1 MSRNNSW
8 LSARSWPG
16 LLLLVAPACDEVGAR
31 GATPNTSAVRHA
43 APEAEICEALPAP
56 RWVLR
61 DRDGQRVQALVEPR
75 CGHGP
80 YAPSLND
87 CISVDFASES
97 DFPCVRI
104 IDHEGMFIN
113 LQYELKTGRL
123 EHCQG
128 RQIGSVDDSF
138 GVLSGIV
145 RYLDK
150 DCTGQKYVRAG
161 GGVGYHDPQFTVARD
176 LYLADGDPWYASGK
190 GCLEYTATWNKSGDG
205 TCGNSSTTDIC
216 PFERVPTWVQDLLP
230 NPPYT
235 MDVEYE

>member
-43 APEAEICEALPAP
+43 APEAEICEAASCPEVGPSRP
-56 RWVLR
+56 RRAAGPGPRGAQMWARPLCAVPERLHLGRLR
-61 DRDGQRVQALVEPR
+61 LRER
-75 CGHGP
+75 
-80 YAPSLND
+80 
-87 CISVDFASES
+87 
-97 DFPCVRI
+97 FPCVRI

-205 TCGNSSTTDIC
+205 TL
-216 PFERVPTWVQDLLP
+216 W
-230 NPPYT
+230 
-235 MDVEYE
+235 